1 MAAVDADLPARGAV
15 RWVITGVAVLV
26 LLADIVANLV
36 FPESR
41 GTIPQQLLVGY
52 LAFALAM
59 FGWHPRVAAV
69 AVLFGF
75 PLGMWA
81 DDISPVIFF
90 ATACTGAVAATTARR
105 VLIGYA
111 ASYVAIMVVVGVLPD
126 SGWDAVDVFMM
137 LLLAAAS
144 FAVGFVVRRVRW
156 NEQALAAR
164 VARMEAMLEAAKREE
179 RERIGDELHDLIIRD
194 LTIIAMHAK
203 VLERSR
209 NPEQLASSREVI
221 ASSSRHALGDLR
233 RVLRLTRTE
242 GSGDWLDGGV
252 ELLAPALQA
261 VGSQLGALGIE
272 LELDVSESAVEAL
285 DPTTSA
291 SFARALREAAANVI
305 KHASGSP
312 RVMVRLTDEG
322 RNVVLDVNN
331 APAPGRAPRRVPV
344 EEDGDLPAGGYGL
357 ARMTE
362 RFGVLGGGVTA
373 GPDSSGGWR
382 VRAHLPR

>member
-1 MAAVDADLPARGAV
+1 M
-15 RWVITGVAVLV
+15 
-26 LLADIVANLV
+26 
-36 FPESR
+36 
-41 GTIPQQLLVGY
+41 
-52 LAFALAM
+52 
-59 FGWHPRVAAV
+59 
-69 AVLFGF
+69 
-75 PLGMWA
+75 
-81 DDISPVIFF
+81 
-90 ATACTGAVAATTARR
+90 
-105 VLIGYA
+105 
-111 ASYVAIMVVVGVLPD
+111 
-126 SGWDAVDVFMM
+126 
-137 LLLAAAS
+137 
-144 FAVGFVVRRVRW
+144 
-156 NEQALAAR
+156 
-164 VARMEAMLEAAKREE
+164 
-179 RERIGDELHDLIIRD
+179 
-194 LTIIAMHAK
+194 
-203 VLERSR
+203 
-209 NPEQLASSREVI
+209 I